1 VIEQVDKRAERLRRS
16 VRYGQKR
23 LKRLS
28 RTATLGGIFLSFLQ
42 IGCTGFGGGLAVVAQ
57 LRLLALVKRKWFTE
71 HEFAEGLALAQ
82 SLPGS
87 MATNIAAYIG
97 LRLRGWRGASVA
109 VAGFILPSMLLMVAL
124 AILYRHLRELPDT
137 ERLFHGLN
145 AAVVALIAVTAWR
158 IGRSTLSKP
167 WQWYIAV
174 FSGLAVIIFE
184 ATVIEVV
191 LVAGLA
197 GIYIDSFAERRWQ
210 RWRRIRRRAALR
222 RDELAEMEARA
233 FVGGYLTRAVADEQV
248 REAGIEF
255 VEPETPAPDERKVGR
270 RAKRTAKIRERVRTW
285 RKSRREGAQ
294 SRFAADEDHASAA
307 DEEETTDASSALAAG
322 DGRGAQ
328 SVVLKRVVGDEK
340 GVEGDGSRS
349 EKGVERGVETGEAA
363 SDNVADGKRR
373 GGRRGKPGGSRLRS
387 VVLAAAVPM
396 PIMAKLALLLTIASI
411 FLRIGTVTFGGGFVM
426 VPLIESEVVKSHQW
440 LTHQEF
446 VEAFALGQITP
457 GPVLITATFI
467 GYRVAG
473 TLGALVATVSIFLP
487 SLALT
492 VAAGSSLRRFRS
504 NRQVQ
509 AFLRGVTPAVVGLLV
524 AAAWSIGRAGIQT
537 WVGVVFAVA
546 AAFVLLR
553 FRVNPFLVMLGAAA
567 LRYAISF
574 VWVGM

>member
-1 VIEQVDKRAERLRRS
+1 

-42 IGCTGFGGGLAVVAQ
+42 VGTTGFGGGLAVIAQ
-57 LRLLALVKRKWFTE
+57 LRVLVLQKRRWFTE

-87 MATNIAAYIG
+87 MANNVAAFVG
-97 LRLRGWRGASVA
+97 LRLRGWRGAAVA
-109 VAGFILPSMLLMVAL
+109 VAGLILPSMLLMIAL
-124 AILYRHLRELPDT
+124 AILYRHLRDLPNT

-167 WQWYIAV
+167 WQWYITL
-174 FSGLAVIIFE
+174 FSGLAVIMFE

-191 LVAGLA
+191 LLSGLA

-222 RDELAEMEARA
+222 RAYLSEMASRS
-233 FVGGYLTRAVADEQV
+233 FVGGYLTRAVADEHV
-248 REAGIEF
+248 RQAGGESSDA
-255 VEPETPAPDERKVGR
+255 PADYKRQAHGVR
-270 RAKRTAKIRERVRTW
+270 RAAKVRERVREW
-285 RKSRREGAQ
+285 SRARKGAEQRENV
-294 SRFAADEDHASAA
+294 R
-307 DEEETTDASSALAAG
+307 AAG
-322 DGRGAQ
+322 DGNKVDGGAA
-328 SVVLKRVVGDEK
+328 VRNIDEASGAGEDA
-340 GVEGDGSRS
+340 GVRA
-349 EKGVERGVETGEAA
+349 ERG
-363 SDNVADGKRR
+363 K
-373 GGRRGKPGGSRLRS
+373 GSGARLRGYAL
-387 VVLAAAVPM
+387 LAAM
-396 PIMAKLALLLTIASI
+396 PIMAKLGLLLTIASI
-411 FLRIGTVTFGGGFVM
+411 FLRIGAVTFGGGYVM
-426 VPLIESEVVKSHQW
+426 VPLIEAEVVHTHGW

-487 SLALT
+487 SLVLT
-492 VAAGSSLRRFRS
+492 VVAGSSLRRFRA

-524 AAAWSIGRAGIQT
+524 AAAWSVGRAGIHT
-537 WVGVVFAVA
+537 WVGLILAVA
-546 AAFVLLR
+546 CAAVLMR
-553 FRVNPFLVMLGAAA
+553 FRVNAFLVILGAALVRFA
-567 LRYAISF
+567 LTLF
-574 VWVGM
+574 GL